1 MLTLVGREARGR
13 KGYGGRQAPSLRQK
27 GASGEFFKWHAFSS
41 IKPQQAGKFSVN
53 HLLVKIVFDFLRAR
67 LITGASSSVSSWLNA
82 ANVVP
87 VREHRSQA
95 PASRIYR
102 PHQFRY
108 SAMQSRNH
116 RNADRHRSISATGM
130 PSISPSAPVTDGT
143 GRHPR
148 RRASLSLHGSV

>member
-1 MLTLVGREARGR
+1 MLTLFGREVRER
-13 KGYGGRQAPSLRQK
+13 KGYGGRQAPSLPQE
-27 GASGEFFKWHAFSS
+27 GASGEFFKWHTFSS
-41 IKPQQAGKFSVN
+41 IKPAQAGEFSID
-53 HLLVKIVFDFLRAR
+53 HLLVKIVFNFFGAR
-67 LITGASSSVSSWLNA
+67 LTTGANSSVSSWLNA
-82 ANVVP
+82 ASVAP

-95 PASRIYR
+95 PASRICQ
-102 PHQFRY
+102 PPQFRY

-130 PSISPSAPVTDGT
+130 PSISPSAPVTDGN